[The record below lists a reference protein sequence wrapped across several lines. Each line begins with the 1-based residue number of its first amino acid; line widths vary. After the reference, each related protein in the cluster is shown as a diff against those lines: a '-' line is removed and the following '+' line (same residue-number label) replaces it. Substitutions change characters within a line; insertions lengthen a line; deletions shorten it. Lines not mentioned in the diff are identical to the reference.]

1 MSPALRLRFKGL
13 LLMLG
18 LALGLSLILGLCLQL
33 LLWLAPADWRQAI
46 DTWRALPLAV
56 QGAQLQSLAETQPLL
71 PLYFLGLQV
80 LQVMLA
86 PIPGQLM
93 GLLGGWLFGFW
104 GGLSLSLLGLAL
116 GSLLVML
123 AGRWLGRHL
132 LPLFLKPVQQ
142 VRFANLLESG
152 GYFSFLMIF
161 LLPALPDDAI
171 CLLAGMT
178 RLNLGTLLLVCV
190 LGRLPG
196 MGVLSWA
203 GARFSSSIGWP
214 EQMLLVTLG
223 LLSLGLWL
231 AQDSIEAAWHRRQ
244 PVTDAAKGKT
254 AQASAQTRDIIQRG

>member
-1 MSPALRLRFKGL
+1 
-13 LLMLG
+13 MLG
-18 LALGLSLILGLCLQL
+18 LALGLSLMLGLLLQL
-33 LLWLAPADWRQAI
+33 LLWLAPTDWRLTL
-46 DTWRALPLAV
+46 DHWRALPLAA
-56 QGAQLQSLAETQPLL
+56 QGARLQQLAETQPLL
-71 PLYFLGLQV
+71 PLYFVGLQV

-104 GGLSLSLLGLAL
+104 GGLSLTLLGLAL

-132 LPLFLKPVQQ
+132 LPLLLKPVQRA
-142 VRFANLLESG
+142 RFTNLIESG

-178 RLNLGTLLLVCV
+178 RLNLGGLLLICV

-203 GARFSSSIGWP
+203 GSRFSSSIGWP
-214 EQMLLVTLG
+214 EQVLLLALG
-223 LLSLGLWL
+223 MISLALWL
-231 AQDSIEAAWHRRQ
+231 AQDKIEAAWHRRQ
-244 PVTDAAKGKT
+244 
-254 AQASAQTRDIIQRG
+254 QQTPQKEK

>member
-1 MSPALRLRFKGL
+1 MNHRLRLRLKGL

-18 LALGLSLILGLCLQL
+18 LALGLSLILGLMLQV
-33 LLWLAPADWRQAI
+33 LLWLAPADWQQAI
-46 DTWRALPLAV
+46 AHWRALPLAA
-56 QGAQLQSLAETQPLL
+56 QGAQLQQLAETQPLL
-71 PLYFLGLQV
+71 PLYFIGLQV

-104 GGLSLSLLGLAL
+104 GGLSLTLLGLAL

-132 LPLFLKPVQQ
+132 LPLFLKPVQRA
-142 VRFANLLESG
+142 RFEHLLESG

-161 LLPALPDDAI
+161 LLPALPDDAV

-178 RLNLGTLLLVCV
+178 RLNLGGLLLICV

-203 GARFSSSIGWP
+203 GARFSSSIGWQ
-214 EQMLLVTLG
+214 EQLLLAVLG

-231 AQDSIEAAWHRRQ
+231 AQDRIEAAWHRWQ
-244 PVTDAAKGKT
+244 E
-254 AQASAQTRDIIQRG
+254 RGTQEK